1 MAKMIKYV
9 SYEPAVGST
18 FTATVK
24 GEKKQLKASEFGKNI
39 KNPCNKCAF
48 SAKTCNPEFGDTYLC
63 GNNGKC
69 RSDGATINFIAVPA
83 EA

>member
-9 SYEPAVGST
+9 RYEPAVGST
-18 FTATVK
+18 FAATVK
-24 GEKKQLKASEFGKNI
+24 GEKVKLIASEYGKNI

-48 SAKTCNPEFGDTYLC
+48 TCKTCNPEFGDTFLC

-69 RSDGATINFIAVPA
+69 RSDGVQVQFLVT
-83 EA
+83 EE